1 MKNNTTFIDAGNQ
14 DRSRPSERPPKSN
27 WRIEMVKKGLSML
40 QYLTSRKTA
49 EVVWYYFTQPG
60 KVRFTE
66 AQNALLDKALIT
78 ETYYNGFKIYH
89 YQWGTKGPK
98 LLLAHGWRSKTADFR
113 RMIDGLIGAG
123 YVVEGVDMKG
133 HGRSE
138 GVQTALPELKE
149 IIKEHYIKNGPYEAM
164 IGYSLGGLATGLVA
178 SELAA
183 EFQPQKLVLIAA
195 PSHAKYFFE
204 DIINDLG
211 FKHEVFVAFCNLV
224 EKSYKQPV
232 DYFDIRNKTASLSPI
247 PSLFVYDETD
257 ETVPFDKGLE
267 LHDLYPDAHF
277 LHSKGLGHY
286 KVIASQPII
295 EYIIQFLGSPQVN
308 S

>member
-27 WRIEMVKKGLSML
+27 WRIEMVKKLLSML
-40 QYLTSRKTA
+40 QYITVTKTA
-49 EVVWYYFTQPG
+49 EVVWHYFSQPG

-66 AQNALLDKALIT
+66 AQQALLDKAIIS
-78 ETYYNGFKIYH
+78 ETYYQGFKIFH
-89 YQWGTKGPK
+89 YQWGTEGPK
-98 LLLAHGWRSKTADFR
+98 VLLAHGWRSKTADFR
-113 RMIDGLIGAG
+113 RMIEALLTAG
-123 YVVEGVDMKG
+123 YVVEGVDMKA

-138 GVQTALPELKE
+138 GVHTALPEFKE

-183 EFQPQKLVLIAA
+183 EFQPQKLVLIAS

-204 DIINDLG
+204 DIIKELG

-224 EKSYKQPV
+224 EKTYKQPV
-232 DYFDIRNKTASLSPI
+232 DYFDIRDKTASLSPI
-247 PSLFVYDETD
+247 QSLFVYDETD

-267 LHDLYPDAHF
+267 LHKIYPDAHF

-286 KVIASQPII
+286 KVIASEPII
-295 EYIIQFLGSPQVN
+295 DHIIQFLETPKIDS
-308 S
+308 